1 MAGLK
6 RSFTKMSKQFA
17 ELKET
22 QKKQLTFMKNMKV
35 GIDGT
40 FNAVGLRSASI
51 DRRVTEIEDY
61 YKEDD
66 GTHATQAAQ
75 PVSTKRLSGDLGI

>member
-6 RSFTKMSKQFA
+6 RSFTKMAKQLA

-22 QKKQLTFMKNMKV
+22 QKKHVIYMRKMKE
-35 GIDGT
+35 GIDST
-40 FNAVGLRSASI
+40 FSAQGVRTASI

-66 GTHATQAAQ
+66 GAHATQAAQ
-75 PVSTKRLSGDLGI
+75 PVTTKKVTGDLGI